1 MEKGTVGIAQFIFT
15 ENSKKSY
22 VPVGSYCQHAWYNQF
37 SVGCMKWQ
45 HALILEPIWE
55 TDLIIIFLP
64 AELTG
69 ILTRLLTCVTLRPF
83 SLLLSW
89 KNLFSVQ
96 FLFLLL
102 FGQKYSK
109 SQFPLLFVLPG
120 QKNVNP
126 IPILRKY
133 SKSNFPSDLK
143 NIPLFAYPFHTL
155 ATGVKTVST
164 KASFSISVCEV
175 R

>member
-96 FLFLLL
+96 FLYLLL

-109 SQFPLLFVLPG
+109 SKFPLLFALPG
-120 QKNVNP
+120 QK
-126 IPILRKY
+126 K
-133 SKSNFPSDLK
+133 SKSNSNFAKIFQVKLSLRLRKHPCLCLP
-143 NIPLFAYPFHTL
+143 IPYSCHW
-155 ATGVKTVST
+155 SQN
-164 KASFSISVCEV
+164 SVH
-175 R
+175 